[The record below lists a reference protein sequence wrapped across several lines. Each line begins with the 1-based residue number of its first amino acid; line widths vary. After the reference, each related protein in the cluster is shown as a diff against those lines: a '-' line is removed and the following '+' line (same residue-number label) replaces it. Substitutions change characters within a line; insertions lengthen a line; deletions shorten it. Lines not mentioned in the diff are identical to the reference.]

1 MNYTDYVDMTICV
14 NLDRR
19 PERWKFMESQF
30 EREQME
36 VHRFAGVDGMKR
48 LPIHGRMP
56 LHRDKWPETLTWNQ
70 GMAGSAASF
79 CSAIMMAKYCEAR
92 TLLYLEDDA
101 VLPQNWMH
109 NLARQ
114 MEGCP
119 KDWDIVNFGAWHVH
133 PPEPA
138 NEHFH
143 RCTLAL
149 NLHCVLIH
157 SRSFDIILAAL
168 NMKKADSDHSV
179 CELTGL
185 SYYAPR
191 HFNVAQKVG
200 FSDCHN
206 RMLDASQGRMDMD
219 TFPSGNYDA
228 SFMSHLFVRPEHR
241 DADLLVVNEVVRED
255 KYGIADL
262 GFTPKTIID
271 AGAHL
276 GSFTWMMN
284 DKFPEASIA
293 SVEADKGNIGLLS
306 YNLNLMA
313 SKPRIFQN
321 TLSYRKGP
329 IPFRSSI
336 WSGTFST
343 GLGRIADLDRSV
355 LHLPDPTTTLEFDTE
370 PMTVEQI
377 ANEMGWAEVDLLKLD
392 IEGEEYDVIEHLS
405 RVKVIIGEFHDAE
418 RFNLFTVHPKFKDW
432 RIDILHRGQGST
444 GTFRMV
450 RKDVKLG
457 TNKSR

>member
-1 MNYTDYVDMTICV
+1 
-14 NLDRR
+14 
-19 PERWKFMESQF
+19 MESQF

-56 LHRDKWPETLTWNQ
+56 IHRDKWPETLTWNQ

-79 CSAIMMAKYCEAR
+79 TSAIMMAKYCEAR

-101 VLPQNWMH
+101 VLPMNWMH
-109 NLARQ
+109 NLARS

-119 KDWDIVNFGAWHVH
+119 KDWDLVNFGAWHVH

-157 SRSFDIILAAL
+157 SRCFDILLAAL

-191 HFNVAQKVG
+191 HFLVAQKTG

-206 RMLDASQGRMDMD
+206 RMLDAQSGRMDMD
-219 TFPSGNYDA
+219 TFPTGKYDP
-228 SFMSHLFVRPEHR
+228 SFMSHFYVRPDHR
-241 DADLLVVNEVVRED
+241 DADLVIVNEVIRED
-255 KYGIADL
+255 KYDMKSL
-262 GFTPKTIID
+262 DFKPKTIID
-271 AGAHL
+271 AGSHI
-276 GSFTWMMN
+276 GSFAWMMN
-284 DKFPEASIA
+284 DRHPDAKIA
-293 SVEADKGNIGLLS
+293 VVEPDPKNIGLLS
-306 YNLNLMA
+306 YNTNLMS
-313 SKPRIFQN
+313 SKPRLFQN
-321 TLSYRKGP
+321 VLSYREAP
-329 IPFRSSI
+329 ISFRSSI
-336 WSGTFST
+336 WPGTFST
-343 GLGRIADLDRSV
+343 GMGRIADLDG
-355 LHLPDPTTTLEFDTE
+355 LAHIADPTTTMEFDVI
-370 PMTVEQI
+370 PVTVEQI
-377 ANEMGWAEVDLLKLD
+377 CNEMGWKEVDLLKID
-392 IEGEEYDVIEHLS
+392 IEGEEFDVLENLS
-405 RVKVIIGEFHDAE
+405 RVKVIVGEFHDAE
-418 RFNLFTVHPKFKDW
+418 RFNLFTVHHKFRDW
-432 RIDILHRGQGST
+432 RIDIMHRGRGST

-450 RKDVKLG
+450 RKDVANG
-457 TNKSR
+457 TNQS